1 MMTTKMQQ
9 VNILGTTYVLKEQT
23 VEENPALLSVDGYC
37 DMTVKEI
44 CVRIEPS
51 GTAAD
56 KAWLKKSTIR
66 HEIIHAFLAESGLDV
81 CTGGCECWATNEE
94 MVDWFALQGPRIYR
108 AWEKVGAI

>member
-44 CVRIEPS
+44 CVRREHT
-51 GTAAD
+51 GTAGD
-56 KAWLKKSTIR
+56 KEWLKKSTIR

-81 CTGGCECWATNEE
+81 CSCCADSWATNEE
-94 MVDWFALQGPRIYR
+94 MVDWFALQGPRIHR
-108 AWEKVGAI
+108 AWEAVGAL